1 MKVAICFSGKFR
13 NNYKKSFESLK
24 RNYLDKYDCDIYF
37 HSWSDPQQEDVINLY
52 RPTNFKID
60 DQIEFDERGLKCNIW
75 SNTSIH
81 NSLSQ
86 YYSLRQSFLVVK
98 KSKNYDFVI
107 RTRFDINHDNLIYDL
122 NSLDKNVINLPK
134 WSTCVDPRVCHRG
147 YCDLFAVGNINN
159 MEVYSKIF
167 SNYIYYIFA
176 DMEYRNYLL
185 GPDWPGQDSPLRNE
199 YVVKWHLNKN
209 KIPVNEMD
217 LTTTTLKTIIR

>member
-1 MKVAICFSGKFR
+1 MVMETTTEPADDR

-86 YYSLRQSFLVVK
+86 YYSLRQSFLVV
-98 KSKNYDFVI
+98 
-107 RTRFDINHDNLIYDL
+107 
-122 NSLDKNVINLPK
+122 
-134 WSTCVDPRVCHRG
+134 
-147 YCDLFAVGNINN
+147 
-159 MEVYSKIF
+159 
-167 SNYIYYIFA
+167 
-176 DMEYRNYLL
+176 
-185 GPDWPGQDSPLRNE
+185 
-199 YVVKWHLNKN
+199 
-209 KIPVNEMD
+209 
-217 LTTTTLKTIIR
+217 